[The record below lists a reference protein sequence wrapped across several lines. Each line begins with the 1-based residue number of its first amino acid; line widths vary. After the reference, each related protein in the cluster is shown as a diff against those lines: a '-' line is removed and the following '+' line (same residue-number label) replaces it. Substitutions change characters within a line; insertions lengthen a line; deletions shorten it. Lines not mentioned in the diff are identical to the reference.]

1 MGPELALGIEGGE
14 LPPGSGM
21 EGRWPVE
28 RLVCFIGFTTA
39 CMATSVAVYTLP
51 TGIFDDH
58 KLAYYV
64 SVASAG
70 FVGFAEVFAAVTWMS
85 GSAGV
90 GDDHPRSQARR
101 CVLCASLLPLAFLA
115 GLGGVR
121 ILVK

>member
-1 MGPELALGIEGGE
+1 M
-14 LPPGSGM
+14 
-21 EGRWPVE
+21 
-28 RLVCFIGFTTA
+28 VCFIGFTTA
-39 CMATSVAVYTLP
+39 CMETSVAVYTLP

-90 GDDHPRSQARR
+90 GNDHPRSQARR